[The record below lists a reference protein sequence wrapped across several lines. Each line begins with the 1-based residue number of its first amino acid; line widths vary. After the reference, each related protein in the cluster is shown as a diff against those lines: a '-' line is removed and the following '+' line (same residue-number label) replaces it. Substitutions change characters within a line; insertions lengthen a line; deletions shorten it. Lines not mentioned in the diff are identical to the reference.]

1 MTLKNEPPP
10 YETYIFLSRN
20 CRNIGIFESY
30 ELLFKYLF
38 ELYSQQNCERSSKM
52 TKIFHGCLDGI
63 RTAPPSSGKIMVIV
77 KNMLGQEALY
87 LTHSYVKIGH

>member
-1 MTLKNEPPP
+1 MFCKQ
-10 YETYIFLSRN
+10 N

-63 RTAPPSSGKIMVIV
+63 RTVPSNGKTMLIV

-87 LTHSYVKIGH
+87 STH

>member
-1 MTLKNEPPP
+1 MFCK
-10 YETYIFLSRN
+10 SN

-38 ELYSQQNCERSSKM
+38 ELYFQQNCERSSKM
-52 TKIFHGCLDGI
+52 TIIFHGCLGGI
-63 RTAPPSSGKIMVIV
+63 RTAPSNGKTMLIV

-87 LTHSYVKIGH
+87 STHS